1 MKTKM
6 KNQVITDDGG
16 IDLAEL
22 SKYNGQSEL
31 ENIKLIIAFL
41 TQKAEAY
48 GIPQTVRLTYKGE
61 EDNNAR

>member
-1 MKTKM
+1 MNKSR
-6 KNQVITDDGG
+6 IIEDDGG

-48 GIPQTVRLTYKGE
+48 GIPQTVRLTYKEKEGV
-61 EDNNAR
+61 N